1 VLGAAIVWIPAIAIA
16 ARAARVVKDFIVMRM
31 NKDVLGLGGEA
42 WMIGEWLI
50 GERLIGER
58 LIGERLIGE
67 RLWQSFVSVFVSEGR
82 GERERRIWV
91 EASIYTSGN
100 FPYPLCGIIPDFI
113 PNNNS
118 HN

>member
-1 VLGAAIVWIPAIAIA
+1 MLGAAIVWIPAIAIA

-42 WMIGEWLI
+42 WMIGEW
-50 GERLIGER
+50 